1 MHGVFLHILG
11 DAIGSVIVIVNAIII
26 WQADNEFVTKYLD
39 PALR

>member
-11 DAIGSVIVIVNAIII
+11 DAIGSVIVIINALII
-26 WQADNEFVTKYLD
+26 WLVNSDFVVKYLD